1 MQNLQ
6 SQPTDFM
13 APAGTPLSSGWT
25 STVRRRIGMR
35 YVPGMRRAQSA
46 GLTMALTVVGSLR
59 EAVSAAS
66 TS

>member
-1 MQNLQ
+1 
-6 SQPTDFM
+6 M
-13 APAGTPLSSGWT
+13 APAGTPFSSGWT